1 MTINLTLPIEPKALP
16 RARHTA
22 RKGYVSSYYS
32 RDTNA
37 IFDTYAETLKLAV
50 KRLDIETRHFIRGMV
65 ENAPERLGI
74 ALYVVFYMPIPKSY
88 SNKRKLALDMQP
100 HLIKSDLD
108 NLIKMILDRAEGILF
123 DNDKRIYS
131 IRAEKIY
138 SDRVGIDI
146 TLNYEVL

>member
-1 MTINLTLPIEPKALP
+1 MTINLTLDIEPKALP

-37 IFDTYAETLKLAV
+37 IFDIYAETLKLAV
-50 KRLDIETRHFIRGMV
+50 SKLDEQTRYNIRGMV
-65 ENAPERLGI
+65 EKAPERLGI
-74 ALYVVFYMPIPKSY
+74 ALYVIFYMPIPKSF
-88 SNKRKLALDMQP
+88 SNKKKLALDMQP

-108 NLIKMILDRAEGILF
+108 NLLKMILDRAEGILF

-131 IRAEKIY
+131 IRAEKVY
-138 SDRVGIDI
+138 SDRPRIEL
-146 TLNYEVL
+146 TLNYDIV

>member
-1 MTINLTLPIEPKALP
+1 MTINITLNIEPKALP

-37 IFDTYAETLKLAV
+37 IFDIYAETLKLAV
-50 KRLDIETRHFIRGMV
+50 SKLDEQTRYNIRGMV
-65 ENAPERLGI
+65 EKPPERLGI
-74 ALYVVFYMPIPKSY
+74 VLYVIFYMPMPKSW
-88 SNKRKLALDMQP
+88 SKKRKIELDMKP

-108 NLIKMILDRAEGILF
+108 NLLKMILDRAEGLLF

-131 IRAEKIY
+131 IRAEKVY
-138 SDRVGIDI
+138 SDRPRIEL
-146 TLNYEVL
+146 TLNYDIV

>member
-1 MTINLTLPIEPKALP
+1 MTINITLNIEPKALP

-37 IFDTYAETLKLAV
+37 IFDIYAETLKLAV
-50 KRLDIETRHFIRGMV
+50 SKLDEQTRYNIRGMV
-65 ENAPERLGI
+65 EKPPERLGI
-74 ALYVVFYMPIPKSY
+74 VLYVIFYMPMPKSW
-88 SNKRKLALDMQP
+88 SKKRKIELDMKP

-108 NLIKMILDRAEGILF
+108 NLLKMILDRAEGLLF

-131 IRAEKIY
+131 IRAEKVY
-138 SDRVGIDI
+138 SDRPRIEL
-146 TLNYEVL
+146 TLNYEIV

>member
-1 MTINLTLPIEPKALP
+1 MIIQLHLPIEPKALP

-37 IFDTYAETLKLAV
+37 IFDIYAETLKLAV
-50 KRLDIETRHFIRGMV
+50 SKLDEQTRYNIRGMV
-65 ENAPERLGI
+65 EKPPERLGI
-74 ALYVVFYMPIPKSY
+74 VLYVIFYMPMPKSW
-88 SNKRKLALDMQP
+88 SKKRKIELDMKP

-108 NLIKMILDRAEGILF
+108 NLLKMILDRAEGLLF

-131 IRAEKIY
+131 IRAEKVY
-138 SDRVGIDI
+138 SDRPRIEL
-146 TLNYEVL
+146 TLNYEIV